1 MDGRILHISKEDIAE
16 IIAMNGS
23 RNLVDTQTR
32 AEDTPSIDYAAAP
45 SINGHFGSRQST
57 LHQNK
62 KRTPRWEST
71 EVPIPTMPEQDNYN
85 KEEIDDLVA

>member
-32 AEDTPSIDYAAAP
+32 AEDPPSIDYAAAP